1 MIMVAR
7 EALKHRSSQLPNP
20 ALASSNSRSDAGA
33 ADQLAA
39 MQGIARRLD
48 EIIQLMKDKR

>member
-48 EIIQLMKDKR
+48 EIIQLMKDEH